1 MSELV
6 KRTIF
11 GALYVGVLVAS
22 ILLSH
27 IMLWAVLLVTSV
39 LGVREMMVME
49 KAEKRDIVRACI
61 GAGLMLATALCSAY
75 KGSKTGTIA
84 ACGLIAIYVA
94 YIFACSIA
102 ELKRVEI
109 NPIRHIGLLIVSQL
123 WIVLPFA
130 VMYLTA
136 VASKMLLLM
145 LFITVWVNDTG
156 AYCVGMLTAK
166 LPGGNHKM
174 SPRLSPKKSWEGLI
188 GGILFSIAAGCVF
201 VAVGWGDEF
210 GINATEMT
218 SYIIAGVFT
227 TLTAVAAVIGDLAES
242 AVKRKAGVKDSGR
255 FLPGH
260 GGVLDRFDSMLFVA
274 LVEFVV
280 VIIFTFVLV
289 ATASSMHTYTPLELF
304 E

>member
-1 MSELV
+1 MSEFV
-6 KRTIF
+6 KRTVF
-11 GALYVGVLVAS
+11 GALFVGVLVAS

-27 IMLWAVLLVTSV
+27 IMLGAVLIVMSV

-61 GAGLMLATALCSAY
+61 GAGLMFAAAFCTAY
-75 KGSKTGTIA
+75 KDSKTGFIA
-84 ACGLIAIYVA
+84 AYGLIVTYVT

-109 NPIRHIGLLIVSQL
+109 DPIRHIGLLLVSQL
-123 WIVLPFA
+123 WIALPFA
-130 VMYLTA
+130 VMFMTSLT
-136 VASKMLLLM
+136 SKTLLLM

-156 AYCVGMLTAK
+156 AYCVGMLTSK

-174 SPRLSPKKSWEGLI
+174 SPRLSPKKSWEGLA

-210 GINATEMT
+210 GINATEIT

-227 TLTAVAAVIGDLAES
+227 TLTAFAAVIGDLAES
-242 AVKRKAGVKDSGR
+242 AVKRNAGVKDSGR

-274 LVEFVV
+274 LVVLAA
-280 VIIFTFVLV
+280 VIIFTFVFV
-289 ATASSMHTYTPLELF
+289 AAAFSMHPYHPLELL

>member
-1 MSELV
+1 M
-6 KRTIF
+6 
-11 GALYVGVLVAS
+11 
-22 ILLSH
+22 
-27 IMLWAVLLVTSV
+27 
-39 LGVREMMVME
+39 
-49 KAEKRDIVRACI
+49 
-61 GAGLMLATALCSAY
+61 
-75 KGSKTGTIA
+75 
-84 ACGLIAIYVA
+84 
-94 YIFACSIA
+94 
-102 ELKRVEI
+102 
-109 NPIRHIGLLIVSQL
+109 
-123 WIVLPFA
+123 
-130 VMYLTA
+130 
-136 VASKMLLLM
+136 
-145 LFITVWVNDTG
+145 
-156 AYCVGMLTAK
+156 
-166 LPGGNHKM
+166 
-174 SPRLSPKKSWEGLI
+174 
-188 GGILFSIAAGCVF
+188 
-201 VAVGWGDEF
+201 AVGWGDEF